1 MLQCVLQCVL
11 QCGLQCGL
19 QCVLQCG
26 LQCVLQC
33 EKVMNGIKRDLD
45 FALIESRVTMGW
57 LRSVGSIK
65 LSVSFAE
72 YSLFYRAL
80 LLKRPII
87 LSILLTV
94 ATPYATTSHTFA
106 LASVRAVAT
115 GPLISYIT

>member
-1 MLQCVLQCVL
+1 LPSPGPAARQQGNEACLLLRYTAVQWSV
-11 QCGLQCGL
+11 L

-72 YSLFYRAL
+72 YSVSFIGLF
-80 LLKRPII
+80 
-87 LSILLTV
+87 
-94 ATPYATTSHTFA
+94 F
-106 LASVRAVAT
+106 
-115 GPLISYIT
+115 